1 MDTPMKGPKVL
12 LVDDDRS
19 MRDSLNHLL
28 TMAGFQVEAHFR
40 ASDAISALSKTQPDV
55 VLTDMKMPGL
65 SGFDLLDA
73 VQNQDRDLPVILI
86 SAHGDV
92 PLAVDAM
99 ERGAHN
105 FIEKPY
111 HPGRLIAVLK
121 RAAENHRLTRD
132 NRNLRAR
139 LTDLSGLDRVLMG
152 TSKALVDLRTEVL
165 DLASR
170 SMPVLLAGETGTG
183 KEVVARA
190 LHDLGQRC
198 GGPFVAVNCASLLES
213 DFGKLMFG
221 ERNGSDIG
229 YFLRAD
235 GGTLFLDE
243 IDALSVEQQGF
254 LLRVLEEGEIS
265 PVGASATRDVN
276 VRIVSASCSDL
287 PGAVAD
293 GRLRQDLFYRLNA
306 VSLSLPPLRARPDD
320 IVLLFAHFVDLHC
333 ETYEVRR
340 PALTAEDT
348 AALLAH
354 SWPGNVRELRHV
366 AERRV
371 LAAGR
376 GLGSVAEAI
385 AHDSNAD
392 DVPNTLREAVA
403 AFERQLIGNALIA
416 HDGKMDAV
424 AEALGIGRRT
434 LNEKMVKLNIDREK
448 FV

>member
-1 MDTPMKGPKVL
+1 METPLQGYKVL

-19 MRDSLNHLL
+19 MRDSLDHLL
-28 TMAGFQVEAHFR
+28 TRAGFQVDAHFR

-55 VLTDMKMPGL
+55 ILTDMKMPGL
-65 SGFDLLDA
+65 SGFDVLEA
-73 VQNQDRDLPVILI
+73 AQKQDRDLPVILI

-105 FIEKPY
+105 FLEKPY
-111 HPGRLIAVLK
+111 HPGRLIAILK

-152 TSKALVDLRTEVL
+152 TTKAMVDLRVEVL
-165 DLASR
+165 DLATR
-170 SMPVLLAGETGTG
+170 SMPVLLEGETGTG

-190 LHDLGQRC
+190 LHDLGPRC
-198 GGPFVAVNCASLLES
+198 GGSFVAVNCASLTEAE
-213 DFGKLMFG
+213 FGSLMFG
-221 ERNGSDIG
+221 ERDGADIG
-229 YFLRAD
+229 YFLRAN

-265 PVGASATRDVN
+265 PVGASTTQKVD
-276 VRIVSASCSDL
+276 VRITSASSSDL
-287 PGAVAD
+287 PKSVAD
-293 GRLRQDLFYRLNA
+293 RRFRPDLFYRLNA

-340 PALTAEDT
+340 PELTAEDT

-354 SWPGNVRELRHV
+354 SWPGNVRELRHA

-371 LAAGR
+371 LAARR

-385 AHDSNAD
+385 ACDADAD

-403 AFERQLIGNALIA
+403 AFEKQLIGNALIA

-434 LNEKMVKLNIDREK
+434 LNEKMVKLNLDRTK
-448 FV
+448 FM

>member
-1 MDTPMKGPKVL
+1 MKGPKVL

-28 TMAGFQVEAHFR
+28 TRAGFQVDAHFR
-40 ASDAISALSKTQPDV
+40 ASDAISALAKTKPDV

-73 VQNQDRDLPVILI
+73 VQNQDHDLPVILI

-152 TSKALVDLRTEVL
+152 TSKALVDLRAEVL

-198 GGPFVAVNCASLLES
+198 GGPFIAVNCASLPES
-213 DFGKLMFG
+213 EFGKLMFG
-221 ERNGSDIG
+221 ARNGSDIG

-243 IDALSVEQQGF
+243 VDALSLGQQGF

-265 PVGASATRDVN
+265 PVGASTTRDVN

-287 PGAVAD
+287 QRAVAD

-320 IVLLFAHFVDLHC
+320 IVLLFAHFIDLHC

-376 GLGSVAEAI
+376 GLGSVADAI
-385 AHDSNAD
+385 ARDSNTD